1 MSNKRNQEKDETL
14 NSEQALSIL
23 KENCQ
28 NYLEMNSQE
37 KSEGIKINYLLGLIK
52 LSVNLKIDDES
63 FIITLFDEI
72 LFKDLNILKNRNL
85 FSNFIFELEKRK
97 NIELFQKKL
106 FSLLVEFGKEYN
118 SNSIYFHQYLIDIS
132 LCYIF
137 SSSFICEE
145 KNNYIKM
152 IIDNDIKPFET
163 QLFKRIINK
172 NEKLIDNNMN
182 KIFMLKCLFNK
193 FIDMN
198 KYKSCLILF
207 MRLLENVN
215 GIYKNIPKDIIF
227 EIIETTNNK
236 GFNHVIKKT
245 KEINDFLIFNCL
257 LLGNLNEELFI
268 SEVDIELFDSYL
280 VNLLNLLALKKDL
293 NIDIFSKIFNYYMNN
308 KYKNLNKVFFDILYY
323 LSTFSY
329 SSNQIDFIF
338 NCINKIPSNIIYNK
352 IITNHL
358 LFLNKKSNEQKIND
372 KKNEKFIIVKEISN
386 KDCDSIEHCL
396 FTFNNNINN
405 VSFLNHLNLFN
416 YIINS
421 SFIIKKSSD
430 NTTII
435 YFYPLFLNKILVLLN
450 NLSLE
455 IHNKKLFE
463 EVLMFLSNLI
473 SVLINLYFSDNNLV
487 FNEDYLL
494 NSFLKIIEKSS
505 SDNKYLIIFPSFIN
519 IIKTILNN
527 ENDNNVIF
535 NNYKIYSFI
544 YDYMISNSYNDL
556 SNLVN
561 QQNIL
566 LFKSLIILF
575 TNKNNTNFKKKFF
588 LLNKL
593 IDLVVK
599 SNNKNVQ
606 ISFIKFCEELIK
618 NSEENVNLG
627 LYSLNKYSKI
637 INNYN
642 NESFIDYIID
652 KFRETF
658 MQKRPNNIEYNDN
671 TYFIINTMSN
681 IYNNSCIKYKNYS
694 NEKLIPFI
702 DLIDEFCEN
711 KLIIGVCDYLF
722 ESIEKNECDMIN
734 MIKEEK
740 NIFVKYEKLN
750 KVLNNLD
757 YYIYK
762 YDNYFDNN
770 IQNNKISLCHYGILK
785 SLAYLLSGYLSNSI
799 FNLLNIENKSETKNK
814 KEEIIM
820 NLFDYIKK
828 KILFNKTLKNTSY
841 PVYFLNCL
849 FSNKYILHYY
859 IVNYNNNALLK
870 ENQQNSSFKQEMIEN
885 NNNIIDYIRQN
896 QCFILFMKDILNSF
910 IELDSNFLNGNKN
923 NLMKNK
929 TINTRTN
936 ENKIRINELKSNVE
950 KRFSEYNEDQKS
962 MINSFFTKMFLDEIF
977 EKNNAIKSFE
987 KTHIIFLFLLDTSL
1001 LDKYFTSFGYFI
1013 NVDYTLIQLYSI
1025 LRNQNMSVK
1034 LNEKIIGF
1042 IKKYNA
1048 PNNLGFSFMGIMNN
1062 QKIFN
1067 SFFKYKNISELYNYN
1082 LYDIIK
1088 YIIGKLFLNL
1098 RENEGIIQKFMNIF
1112 LKIIEYINQHY
1123 KINQNLA
1130 NQEFYLLGKIFLEI
1144 EEKVKKYR
1152 VESQLEIDNTNEK
1165 EKEKAKENITQ
1176 INSISFLS
1184 TLYSSVFPEYIKSIY
1199 NILSKCLENKS
1210 ISLENKL
1217 DNVFLSFFIVL
1228 DLLSDEKNINEI
1240 LSSKIID
1247 AEIVKFFQD
1256 FQCFNIN
1263 KQYLIVNLKYFELFF
1278 EKYNKLRDEPSKK
1291 IFLDYFYLFSLL
1303 KGKHEEKNLKSV
1315 VIEFFGEYQDNR
1327 TKEDFKKYGY
1337 ITCYFLSSIKRDSI
1351 NGNKNTNEIML
1362 NYIDFSII
1370 KNIGERFKDD
1380 EKSLKKNL

>member
-1 MSNKRNQEKDETL
+1 
-14 NSEQALSIL
+14 
-23 KENCQ
+23 
-28 NYLEMNSQE
+28 
-37 KSEGIKINYLLGLIK
+37 
-52 LSVNLKIDDES
+52 
-63 FIITLFDEI
+63 
-72 LFKDLNILKNRNL
+72 
-85 FSNFIFELEKRK
+85 
-97 NIELFQKKL
+97 
-106 FSLLVEFGKEYN
+106 
-118 SNSIYFHQYLIDIS
+118 
-132 LCYIF
+132 
-137 SSSFICEE
+137 
-145 KNNYIKM
+145 
-152 IIDNDIKPFET
+152 
-163 QLFKRIINK
+163 
-172 NEKLIDNNMN
+172 
-182 KIFMLKCLFNK
+182 
-193 FIDMN
+193 
-198 KYKSCLILF
+198 
-207 MRLLENVN
+207 
-215 GIYKNIPKDIIF
+215 
-227 EIIETTNNK
+227 
-236 GFNHVIKKT
+236 
-245 KEINDFLIFNCL
+245 
-257 LLGNLNEELFI
+257 
-268 SEVDIELFDSYL
+268 
-280 VNLLNLLALKKDL
+280 
-293 NIDIFSKIFNYYMNN
+293 
-308 KYKNLNKVFFDILYY
+308 
-323 LSTFSY
+323 
-329 SSNQIDFIF
+329 
-338 NCINKIPSNIIYNK
+338 
-352 IITNHL
+352 
-358 LFLNKKSNEQKIND
+358 
-372 KKNEKFIIVKEISN
+372 
-386 KDCDSIEHCL
+386 
-396 FTFNNNINN
+396 
-405 VSFLNHLNLFN
+405 
-416 YIINS
+416 
-421 SFIIKKSSD
+421 
-430 NTTII
+430 
-435 YFYPLFLNKILVLLN
+435 
-450 NLSLE
+450 
-455 IHNKKLFE
+455 
-463 EVLMFLSNLI
+463 
-473 SVLINLYFSDNNLV
+473 
-487 FNEDYLL
+487 
-494 NSFLKIIEKSS
+494 
-505 SDNKYLIIFPSFIN
+505 
-519 IIKTILNN
+519 
-527 ENDNNVIF
+527 
-535 NNYKIYSFI
+535 
-544 YDYMISNSYNDL
+544 
-556 SNLVN
+556 
-561 QQNIL
+561 
-566 LFKSLIILF
+566 
-575 TNKNNTNFKKKFF
+575 
-588 LLNKL
+588 
-593 IDLVVK
+593 
-599 SNNKNVQ
+599 
-606 ISFIKFCEELIK
+606 
-618 NSEENVNLG
+618 
-627 LYSLNKYSKI
+627 
-637 INNYN
+637 
-642 NESFIDYIID
+642 
-652 KFRETF
+652 
-658 MQKRPNNIEYNDN
+658 
-671 TYFIINTMSN
+671 
-681 IYNNSCIKYKNYS
+681 
-694 NEKLIPFI
+694 
-702 DLIDEFCEN
+702 
-711 KLIIGVCDYLF
+711 
-722 ESIEKNECDMIN
+722 
-734 MIKEEK
+734 
-740 NIFVKYEKLN
+740 
-750 KVLNNLD
+750 
-757 YYIYK
+757 
-762 YDNYFDNN
+762 
-770 IQNNKISLCHYGILK
+770 
-785 SLAYLLSGYLSNSI
+785 
-799 FNLLNIENKSETKNK
+799 
-814 KEEIIM
+814 M

-1130 NQEFYLLGKIFLEI
+1130 NQELYLLGKIILEV

-1165 EKEKAKENITQ
+1165 EKEKENITQ

>member
-1 MSNKRNQEKDETL
+1 MSDKRNQEKDETL

-106 FSLLVEFGKEYN
+106 FSLLIEFGKEYN

-308 KYKNLNKVFFDILYY
+308 KYKNLKKVFFDILYY

-527 ENDNNVIF
+527 ENDNNIIF

-785 SLAYLLSGYLSNSI
+785 SLAYLLSGYLSNYYLDI
-799 FNLLNIENKSETKNK
+799 
-814 KEEIIM
+814 
-820 NLFDYIKK
+820 YQ
-828 KILFNKTLKNTSY
+828 ILF
-841 PVYFLNCL
+841 
-849 FSNKYILHYY
+849 
-859 IVNYNNNALLK
+859 
-870 ENQQNSSFKQEMIEN
+870 
-885 NNNIIDYIRQN
+885 
-896 QCFILFMKDILNSF
+896 
-910 IELDSNFLNGNKN
+910 
-923 NLMKNK
+923 
-929 TINTRTN
+929 
-936 ENKIRINELKSNVE
+936 
-950 KRFSEYNEDQKS
+950 
-962 MINSFFTKMFLDEIF
+962 
-977 EKNNAIKSFE
+977 
-987 KTHIIFLFLLDTSL
+987 
-1001 LDKYFTSFGYFI
+1001 
-1013 NVDYTLIQLYSI
+1013 LIY
-1025 LRNQNMSVK
+1025 
-1034 LNEKIIGF
+1034 
-1042 IKKYNA
+1042 
-1048 PNNLGFSFMGIMNN
+1048 
-1062 QKIFN
+1062 
-1067 SFFKYKNISELYNYN
+1067 
-1082 LYDIIK
+1082 
-1088 YIIGKLFLNL
+1088 
-1098 RENEGIIQKFMNIF
+1098 
-1112 LKIIEYINQHY
+1112 
-1123 KINQNLA
+1123 
-1130 NQEFYLLGKIFLEI
+1130 
-1144 EEKVKKYR
+1144 
-1152 VESQLEIDNTNEK
+1152 
-1165 EKEKAKENITQ
+1165 
-1176 INSISFLS
+1176 
-1184 TLYSSVFPEYIKSIY
+1184 
-1199 NILSKCLENKS
+1199 
-1210 ISLENKL
+1210 
-1217 DNVFLSFFIVL
+1217 
-1228 DLLSDEKNINEI
+1228 
-1240 LSSKIID
+1240 
-1247 AEIVKFFQD
+1247 
-1256 FQCFNIN
+1256 
-1263 KQYLIVNLKYFELFF
+1263 
-1278 EKYNKLRDEPSKK
+1278 
-1291 IFLDYFYLFSLL
+1291 
-1303 KGKHEEKNLKSV
+1303 
-1315 VIEFFGEYQDNR
+1315 
-1327 TKEDFKKYGY
+1327 
-1337 ITCYFLSSIKRDSI
+1337 
-1351 NGNKNTNEIML
+1351 
-1362 NYIDFSII
+1362 
-1370 KNIGERFKDD
+1370 
-1380 EKSLKKNL
+1380 

>member
-1 MSNKRNQEKDETL
+1 
-14 NSEQALSIL
+14 
-23 KENCQ
+23 
-28 NYLEMNSQE
+28 
-37 KSEGIKINYLLGLIK
+37 
-52 LSVNLKIDDES
+52 
-63 FIITLFDEI
+63 
-72 LFKDLNILKNRNL
+72 
-85 FSNFIFELEKRK
+85 
-97 NIELFQKKL
+97 
-106 FSLLVEFGKEYN
+106 
-118 SNSIYFHQYLIDIS
+118 
-132 LCYIF
+132 
-137 SSSFICEE
+137 
-145 KNNYIKM
+145 
-152 IIDNDIKPFET
+152 
-163 QLFKRIINK
+163 
-172 NEKLIDNNMN
+172 
-182 KIFMLKCLFNK
+182 
-193 FIDMN
+193 
-198 KYKSCLILF
+198 
-207 MRLLENVN
+207 
-215 GIYKNIPKDIIF
+215 
-227 EIIETTNNK
+227 
-236 GFNHVIKKT
+236 
-245 KEINDFLIFNCL
+245 
-257 LLGNLNEELFI
+257 
-268 SEVDIELFDSYL
+268 
-280 VNLLNLLALKKDL
+280 
-293 NIDIFSKIFNYYMNN
+293 
-308 KYKNLNKVFFDILYY
+308 
-323 LSTFSY
+323 
-329 SSNQIDFIF
+329 
-338 NCINKIPSNIIYNK
+338 
-352 IITNHL
+352 
-358 LFLNKKSNEQKIND
+358 
-372 KKNEKFIIVKEISN
+372 
-386 KDCDSIEHCL
+386 
-396 FTFNNNINN
+396 
-405 VSFLNHLNLFN
+405 
-416 YIINS
+416 
-421 SFIIKKSSD
+421 
-430 NTTII
+430 
-435 YFYPLFLNKILVLLN
+435 
-450 NLSLE
+450 
-455 IHNKKLFE
+455 
-463 EVLMFLSNLI
+463 
-473 SVLINLYFSDNNLV
+473 
-487 FNEDYLL
+487 
-494 NSFLKIIEKSS
+494 
-505 SDNKYLIIFPSFIN
+505 
-519 IIKTILNN
+519 
-527 ENDNNVIF
+527 
-535 NNYKIYSFI
+535 
-544 YDYMISNSYNDL
+544 
-556 SNLVN
+556 
-561 QQNIL
+561 
-566 LFKSLIILF
+566 
-575 TNKNNTNFKKKFF
+575 
-588 LLNKL
+588 
-593 IDLVVK
+593 
-599 SNNKNVQ
+599 
-606 ISFIKFCEELIK
+606 
-618 NSEENVNLG
+618 
-627 LYSLNKYSKI
+627 
-637 INNYN
+637 
-642 NESFIDYIID
+642 
-652 KFRETF
+652 
-658 MQKRPNNIEYNDN
+658 
-671 TYFIINTMSN
+671 
-681 IYNNSCIKYKNYS
+681 
-694 NEKLIPFI
+694 
-702 DLIDEFCEN
+702 
-711 KLIIGVCDYLF
+711 
-722 ESIEKNECDMIN
+722 
-734 MIKEEK
+734 
-740 NIFVKYEKLN
+740 
-750 KVLNNLD
+750 
-757 YYIYK
+757 
-762 YDNYFDNN
+762 
-770 IQNNKISLCHYGILK
+770 
-785 SLAYLLSGYLSNSI
+785 
-799 FNLLNIENKSETKNK
+799 
-814 KEEIIM
+814 
-820 NLFDYIKK
+820 
-828 KILFNKTLKNTSY
+828 
-841 PVYFLNCL
+841 
-849 FSNKYILHYY
+849 
-859 IVNYNNNALLK
+859 
-870 ENQQNSSFKQEMIEN
+870 
-885 NNNIIDYIRQN
+885 
-896 QCFILFMKDILNSF
+896 MKDILNSF

-1165 EKEKAKENITQ
+1165 EKEKENITQ

-1217 DNVFLSFFIVL
+1217 DNAFLSFFIVL

>member
-1 MSNKRNQEKDETL
+1 
-14 NSEQALSIL
+14 
-23 KENCQ
+23 
-28 NYLEMNSQE
+28 
-37 KSEGIKINYLLGLIK
+37 
-52 LSVNLKIDDES
+52 
-63 FIITLFDEI
+63 
-72 LFKDLNILKNRNL
+72 
-85 FSNFIFELEKRK
+85 
-97 NIELFQKKL
+97 
-106 FSLLVEFGKEYN
+106 
-118 SNSIYFHQYLIDIS
+118 
-132 LCYIF
+132 
-137 SSSFICEE
+137 
-145 KNNYIKM
+145 
-152 IIDNDIKPFET
+152 
-163 QLFKRIINK
+163 
-172 NEKLIDNNMN
+172 
-182 KIFMLKCLFNK
+182 
-193 FIDMN
+193 
-198 KYKSCLILF
+198 
-207 MRLLENVN
+207 
-215 GIYKNIPKDIIF
+215 
-227 EIIETTNNK
+227 
-236 GFNHVIKKT
+236 
-245 KEINDFLIFNCL
+245 
-257 LLGNLNEELFI
+257 
-268 SEVDIELFDSYL
+268 
-280 VNLLNLLALKKDL
+280 
-293 NIDIFSKIFNYYMNN
+293 
-308 KYKNLNKVFFDILYY
+308 
-323 LSTFSY
+323 
-329 SSNQIDFIF
+329 
-338 NCINKIPSNIIYNK
+338 
-352 IITNHL
+352 
-358 LFLNKKSNEQKIND
+358 
-372 KKNEKFIIVKEISN
+372 
-386 KDCDSIEHCL
+386 
-396 FTFNNNINN
+396 
-405 VSFLNHLNLFN
+405 
-416 YIINS
+416 
-421 SFIIKKSSD
+421 
-430 NTTII
+430 
-435 YFYPLFLNKILVLLN
+435 
-450 NLSLE
+450 
-455 IHNKKLFE
+455 
-463 EVLMFLSNLI
+463 
-473 SVLINLYFSDNNLV
+473 
-487 FNEDYLL
+487 
-494 NSFLKIIEKSS
+494 
-505 SDNKYLIIFPSFIN
+505 
-519 IIKTILNN
+519 
-527 ENDNNVIF
+527 
-535 NNYKIYSFI
+535 
-544 YDYMISNSYNDL
+544 
-556 SNLVN
+556 
-561 QQNIL
+561 
-566 LFKSLIILF
+566 
-575 TNKNNTNFKKKFF
+575 
-588 LLNKL
+588 
-593 IDLVVK
+593 
-599 SNNKNVQ
+599 
-606 ISFIKFCEELIK
+606 
-618 NSEENVNLG
+618 
-627 LYSLNKYSKI
+627 
-637 INNYN
+637 
-642 NESFIDYIID
+642 
-652 KFRETF
+652 
-658 MQKRPNNIEYNDN
+658 
-671 TYFIINTMSN
+671 
-681 IYNNSCIKYKNYS
+681 
-694 NEKLIPFI
+694 
-702 DLIDEFCEN
+702 
-711 KLIIGVCDYLF
+711 
-722 ESIEKNECDMIN
+722 
-734 MIKEEK
+734 
-740 NIFVKYEKLN
+740 
-750 KVLNNLD
+750 
-757 YYIYK
+757 
-762 YDNYFDNN
+762 
-770 IQNNKISLCHYGILK
+770 
-785 SLAYLLSGYLSNSI
+785 
-799 FNLLNIENKSETKNK
+799 
-814 KEEIIM
+814 M

-950 KRFSEYNEDQKS
+950 KKFSEYNEDQKS

-1165 EKEKAKENITQ
+1165 EKEKENITQ

>member
-1 MSNKRNQEKDETL
+1 MSDKRNQEEKDETL
-14 NSEQALSIL
+14 NSEQALNIL
-23 KENCQ
+23 KENCL
-28 NYLEMNSQE
+28 NYLEMSSQE
-37 KSEGIKINYLLGLIK
+37 RSEGIKINYLLGLIK
-52 LSVNLKIDDES
+52 LSANLKIDDES

-106 FSLLVEFGKEYN
+106 FSLLIEFGKEYN

-372 KKNEKFIIVKEISN
+372 KKNEKFIIIKEISN

-435 YFYPLFLNKILVLLN
+435 CFYPLFLNKILVLLN

-527 ENDNNVIF
+527 ENDNNIIF

-618 NSEENVNLG
+618 NSEENINLG

-785 SLAYLLSGYLSNSI
+785 SLAYLLSGYLSN
-799 FNLLNIENKSETKNK
+799 TKNK

-896 QCFILFMKDILNSF
+896 QCLILFMKDILNSF

-950 KRFSEYNEDQKS
+950 KKFSEYNEDQKS

-1130 NQEFYLLGKIFLEI
+1130 NQEFYLLGKIILEV

-1165 EKEKAKENITQ
+1165 EKEKEKENITQ
-1176 INSISFLS
+1176 INSMSFLS

-1199 NILSKCLENKS
+1199 NILSQYLENKS

-1303 KGKHEEKNLKSV
+1303 KGKHEEKNLKSI

>member
-1 MSNKRNQEKDETL
+1 MSDKRNQEKEETL
-14 NSEQALSIL
+14 NSEQALNIL

-37 KSEGIKINYLLGLIK
+37 RSEGIKINYLLGLIK
-52 LSVNLKIDDES
+52 LSANLKIDDES

-152 IIDNDIKPFET
+152 IIENDIKPFET

-172 NEKLIDNNMN
+172 NEKLMDNNMN
-182 KIFMLKCLFNK
+182 KIYMLKCLFNK

-215 GIYKNIPKDIIF
+215 GVYKSIPKDIIF

-257 LLGNLNEELFI
+257 LLGNLNEELFV

-293 NIDIFSKIFNYYMNN
+293 NIDIFSKIFNYYCNN
-308 KYKNLNKVFFDILYY
+308 KYMNLNKVFFDILYY

-352 IITNHL
+352 IIENHL
-358 LFLNKKSNEQKIND
+358 LFLNKKSKEQKIND

-396 FTFNNNINN
+396 FIFNNNINN

-421 SFIIKKSSD
+421 CFTIKKSSD
-430 NTTII
+430 NTSII

-494 NSFLKIIEKSS
+494 NSFLKIFEKSS
-505 SDNKYLIIFPSFIN
+505 TDNKYLIIFPSFIN
-519 IIKTILNN
+519 IIKTMLNN
-527 ENDNNVIF
+527 EIENNIIF

-575 TNKNNTNFKKKFF
+575 TNKNNTDFKKKFF

-599 SNNKNVQ
+599 SNNKKVQ

-618 NSEENVNLG
+618 NSEENINLG
-627 LYSLNKYSKI
+627 LYSLNKYSKL

-671 TYFIINTMSN
+671 TYFIINTISN
-681 IYNNSCIKYKNYS
+681 MYNNSCIKYKNHPS
-694 NEKLIPFI
+694 EKLFSFI
-702 DLIDEFCEN
+702 DLIDELCEN
-711 KLIIGVCDYLF
+711 KLIIGICDYLF

-734 MIKEEK
+734 MIKDEK

-762 YDNYFDNN
+762 YDNYFDN

-799 FNLLNIENKSETKNK
+799 FDLLNTENKSETKNK

-828 KILFNKTLKNTSY
+828 KILFNETLKNTSY
-841 PVYFLNCL
+841 PVYFLNCI

-859 IVNYNNNALLK
+859 IVYYNNNALLK
-870 ENQQNSSFKQEMIEN
+870 ENQQNSSFKQEMIKN

-923 NLMKNK
+923 NLMKNR
-929 TINTRTN
+929 TINTRLN
-936 ENKIRINELKSNVE
+936 ENKIRINELKSNIE
-950 KRFSEYNEDQKS
+950 KEFSEYNENQKS
-962 MINSFFTKMFLDEIF
+962 MINSFFTKIFLDEVF
-977 EKNNAIKSFE
+977 EKNNPIKSLE

-1001 LDKYFTSFGYFI
+1001 LDKYFSSFGYFI

-1025 LRNQNMSVK
+1025 LRNQNISIK
-1034 LNEKIIGF
+1034 LNEKIISF
-1042 IKKYNA
+1042 IKKYNGL
-1048 PNNLGFSFMGIMNN
+1048 NILGFSFIGMMNN

-1067 SFFKYKNISELYNYN
+1067 SFFKYKNISELYIYN

-1088 YIIGKLFLNL
+1088 YIISKLFLNL
-1098 RENEGIIQKFMNIF
+1098 KENEGIIQKSMNIF
-1112 LKIIEYINQHY
+1112 IKIIEYINKHY

-1130 NQEFYLLGKIFLEI
+1130 NLEFYLLGKIILEM
-1144 EEKVKKYR
+1144 EEKVKKYLA
-1152 VESQLEIDNTNEK
+1152 ESQIEEDNSNGN
-1165 EKEKAKENITQ
+1165 EKAKENITQ

-1184 TLYSSVFPEYIKSIY
+1184 TFYSSVFPEYIKSIY
-1199 NILSKCLENKS
+1199 NILSKDLDNKS
-1210 ISLENKL
+1210 IAIENKL
-1217 DNVFLSFFIVL
+1217 DNVFLSFYIVL
-1228 DLLSDEKNINEI
+1228 NLLSDEKNINEI
-1240 LSSKIID
+1240 LSTKIINV
-1247 AEIVKFFQD
+1247 EIVKFFQE

-1278 EKYNKLRDEPSKK
+1278 EKYIKLRDDPSKK

-1315 VIEFFGEYQDNR
+1315 AIEFFGEYEDNR
-1327 TKEDFKKYGY
+1327 TKEDFKKYGF
-1337 ITCYFLSSIKRDSI
+1337 ITCYFLSSIKKDST
-1351 NGNKNTNEIML
+1351 NGNKNSNEIML
-1362 NYIDFSII
+1362 NYIDFSFI

-1380 EKSLKKNL
+1380 EKSLKKNI